1 MEWRARAK
9 AATILYPIMYGRLA
23 ARACG
28 YIPRFDWPPLTRY
41 RRRAGTSYYVFRLIT
56 TCHS

>member
-23 ARACG
+23 ARTCG

-41 RRRAGTSYYVFRLIT
+41 RRRAGTSIT
-56 TCHS
+56 FSA